1 MQATAILL
9 YAGGAITLLSAL
21 VGAVRGRPA
30 ALVYAVLGA
39 LYLLLARK
47 IQLGRPWA
55 RRTVLVLCVIGLALG
70 LLRLAAA
77 GSQGALWSVG
87 SQGALWSV
95 GSQGAL
101 WSVGSPVVYAVLL
114 FTPPARA
121 WFRRPDPPAGPAD
134 PADPA
139 EPA

>member
-87 SQGALWSV
+87 S
-95 GSQGAL
+95 
-101 WSVGSPVVYAVLL
+101 PVVYFESSSQAGTNSIAPTVAATKDQTTRGR
-114 FTPPARA
+114 TPL
-121 WFRRPDPPAGPAD
+121 D
-134 PADPA
+134 
-139 EPA
+139 

>member
-1 MQATAILL
+1 VQATAILL

-30 ALVYAVLGA
+30 ALLYAVLGA

-77 GSQGALWSVG
+77 GP
-87 SQGALWSV
+87 
-95 GSQGAL
+95 QGAL

-134 PADPA
+134 PAGPA

>member
-77 GSQGALWSVG
+77 GPQR
-87 SQGALWSV
+87 
-95 GSQGAL
+95 AL

-134 PADPA
+134 PAGPA

>member
-1 MQATAILL
+1 MIIGSGTALAVNGGTPVRDPGLAWPRWPQPAPNAEGYLL
-9 YAGGAITLLSAL
+9 DVLHG
-21 VGAVRGRPA
+21 
-30 ALVYAVLGA
+30 LGA
-39 LYLLLARK
+39 
-47 IQLGRPWA
+47 
-55 RRTVLVLCVIGLALG
+55 
-70 LLRLAAA
+70 A
-77 GSQGALWSVG
+77 GP
-87 SQGALWSV
+87 
-95 GSQGAL
+95 QGAL

>member
-1 MQATAILL
+1 AALS
-9 YAGGAITLLSAL
+9 GG
-21 VGAVRGRPA
+21 GRAAPA
-30 ALVYAVLGA
+30 APASAVLGA

-95 GSQGAL
+95 GS
-101 WSVGSPVVYAVLL
+101 PVVYAVLV
-114 FTPPARA
+114 FFPPARA
-121 WFRRPDPPAGPAD
+121 WFRRPDAPAG
-134 PADPA
+134 
-139 EPA
+139 

>member
-1 MQATAILL
+1 VQATAILL

-95 GSQGAL
+95 GS
-101 WSVGSPVVYAVLL
+101 PVVYAVLL